1 MAVGNAGYVA
11 RMARTT
17 PAVELDVSGRAVRI
31 SNPDKVYFAERGLTK
46 LDVVTYFLA
55 VGDGILGALF
65 ERPTTL
71 ERWPAG
77 VFEGAKLST
86 RADNR
91 GDAFYQKRVPQ
102 GAPDY
107 VQTATITFPS
117 GRTADEVCP
126 TELAV
131 VAYCANL
138 GTLTF
143 HPWPVRRAEPDH
155 PDQLR
160 IDLDPQPGT
169 DFADAARVSHELR
182 ALLAE
187 LGMQG
192 FPKTSGGRGLHV
204 YVPIEP
210 RWTFVQA
217 RRAVIA
223 IGRELERRIP
233 EQVTMSWWKEERGE
247 RIFIDFNQ
255 MARDRTIASA
265 YSVRA
270 NPRATV
276 STPLRW
282 EEVDD
287 VTPNDFDVTTMP
299 ARFAAVGDLHAG
311 VTEQAYSLEPALEL
325 SAKDETDRGLGD
337 MPYPPEYPKM
347 PGEPKRV
354 QPSRDTG
361 RPAPPRPPRRWAQ
374 YQAPDVE

>member
-1 MAVGNAGYVA
+1 MAEAIEFEVGE
-11 RMARTT
+11 RT
-17 PAVELDVSGRAVRI
+17 VRVS
-31 SNPDKVYFAERGLTK
+31 SPDKPYFPELGITK
-46 LDVVTYFLA
+46 SDVVRYFLS
-55 VGDGILGALF
+55 VGDGILGALR

-71 ERWPAG
+71 ERWPGG

-91 GDAFYQKRVPQ
+91 GDAFYQKRIPK

-107 VQTATITFPS
+107 VETARITFPS
-117 GRTADEVCP
+117 GRPADEVCP

-131 VAYCANL
+131 VVWAVNL

-143 HPWPVRRAEPDH
+143 HPWPVRRPELDH

-169 DFADAARVSHELR
+169 DFRDAVPVAYELR

-187 LGMQG
+187 LGLEG

-210 RWTFVQA
+210 RWTFVEA

-223 IGRELERRIP
+223 LGRELARRMP
-233 EQVTMSWWKEERGE
+233 DKVTMSWWKEERGE

-255 MARDRTIASA
+255 MARDRTIACA
-265 YSVRA
+265 YSIRPTPKA
-270 NPRATV
+270 QV
-276 STPLRW
+276 SAPVTWDELP
-282 EEVDD
+282 D
-287 VTPNDFDVTTMP
+287 VMPADFTALTMP
-299 ARFAAVGDLHAG
+299 ERFASVGDLHAE
-311 VTEQAYSLEPALEL
+311 VATKAFSLEPLLEL
-325 SAKDETDRGLGD
+325 VARDEENGEGD

-347 PGEPKRV
+347 AGEPKRV
-354 QPSRDTG
+354 QPSRARND
-361 RPAPPRPPRRWAQ
+361 
-374 YQAPDVE
+374 